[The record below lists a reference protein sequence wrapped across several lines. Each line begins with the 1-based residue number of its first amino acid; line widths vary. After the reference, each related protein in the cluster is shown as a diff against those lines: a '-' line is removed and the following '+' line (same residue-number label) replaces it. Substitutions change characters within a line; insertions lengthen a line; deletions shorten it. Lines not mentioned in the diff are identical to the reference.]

1 MSENMQDKLKEAKE
15 KKLAKRKKDDK
26 KNLVILLI
34 LTLVCAV
41 VGYFVGMI
49 IAKLQKAGYGMPKF
63 TEEVI
68 GNLAIVMPIV
78 FLALNII
85 LAIIA
90 FICIRKSK
98 KEFKLWD
105 GEDEDVAERMENRV
119 SVPLYMSS
127 LVLIVNMFL
136 FSVCVNLDINSKF
149 SEKNEDLLMLANT
162 VVLILSYIVVII
174 VQKKIIDFTKDMNPE
189 KEGSIFDAKFTE
201 KWENSCDEAQKLQ
214 IYKAGYAGYKA
225 TSGVCMFLWI
235 VCLMADLFAN
245 VGLLPMTMVFVIW
258 ISSTIGYIVGGIKAE
273 KEKSNME

>member
-26 KNLVILLI
+26 KGLIILLI
-34 LTLVCAV
+34 ATAFCGVL
-41 VGYFVGMI
+41 GYFVGMI
-49 IAKLQKAGYGMPKF
+49 IGKLKKAGYGWPVI
-63 TEEVI
+63 TEEAI
-68 GNLAIVMPIV
+68 GTMATIMPIV
-78 FLALNII
+78 FFVLNII
-85 LAIIA
+85 LAIVA
-90 FICIRKSK
+90 FACISKSRK
-98 KEFKLWD
+98 ELKLWD
-105 GEDEDVAERMENRV
+105 GEDEDAAEKMENRV
-119 SVPLYMSS
+119 SIPLCMSS
-127 LVLIVNMFL
+127 LILIINMFL
-136 FSVCVNLDINSKF
+136 FAVCINLDINSKF
-149 SEKNEDLLMLANT
+149 SDRNEDLLMLANT
-162 VVLILSYIVVII
+162 AILIVSYVVVII
-174 VQKKIIDFTKDMNPE
+174 VQKKCIDFTKDMNPE
-189 KEGSIFDAKFTE
+189 KEGSIFDVKFVE

>member
-1 MSENMQDKLKEAKE
+1 MNEKMQDKVNEAKE
-15 KKLAKRKKDDK
+15 KKLAKRKRDDK
-26 KNLVILLI
+26 KNLIILI
-34 LTLVCAV
+34 IVAAVCGV
-41 VGYFVGMI
+41 LGYFVGMI
-49 IAKLQKAGYGMPKF
+49 IAKLQKAGYGMPKI

-68 GNLAIVMPIV
+68 GNLAMIMPIV

-201 KWENSCDEAQKLQ
+201 KWEKSCDEAQKLH
-214 IYKAGYAGYKA
+214 IYKAGYASYKV
-225 TSGVCMFLWI
+225 TNSVCMTLWI

-258 ISSTIGYIVGGIKAE
+258 ISSTIGYIVGGVKAE
-273 KEKSNME
+273 KEKNTME